1 MQVCREPDFMAI
13 RMSSA
18 KKQGATRRRPSTL
31 LRGGCQGLVGR
42 WRVCGGRKRRF
53 REAFVVEQPDDS
65 HSQSADYRLLAAAGF
80 LPSHSSQ
87 GLHNTTVTVPPNAT

>member
-1 MQVCREPDFMAI
+1 
-13 RMSSA
+13 MSSA

-31 LRGGCQGLVGR
+31 LRGGCQGLVM
-42 WRVCGGRKRRF
+42 RRF
-53 REAFVVEQPDDS
+53 REAFVVEQPDDP

-87 GLHNTTVTVPPNAT
+87 GLDSTTVTVPPNAT